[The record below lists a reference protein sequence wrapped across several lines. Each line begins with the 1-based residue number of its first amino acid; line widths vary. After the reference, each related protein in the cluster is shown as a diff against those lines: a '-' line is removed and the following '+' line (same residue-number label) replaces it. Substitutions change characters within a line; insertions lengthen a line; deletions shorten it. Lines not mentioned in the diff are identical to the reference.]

1 MRPRQTRTS
10 TRGTIV
16 KAGTAVA
23 GNGDKFRRIE
33 FRTRAS
39 DGSEVFLAGSFN
51 SWDPTATPLEFSGD
65 SSYSTTLRL
74 PRGRYEYKFVV
85 NGRWQ
90 IDEQCKNWVPNLF
103 GSLNSVL
110 EIA

>member
-1 MRPRQTRTS
+1 MKPRQNRTS
-10 TRGTIV
+10 TRRPI
-16 KAGTAVA
+16 KEAGAAVA
-23 GNGDKFRRIE
+23 GNGDKAREIE
-33 FRTRAS
+33 FLARAS

-51 SWDPTATPLEFSGD
+51 SWDPKATPLEFSGD
-65 SSYSTTLRL
+65 SSYSTTLKL
-74 PRGRYEYKFVV
+74 PRGRYEYKFIV
-85 NGRWQ
+85 NGKWQ